1 MMNGLFQILTATL
14 LSATSS
20 ELCALA
26 SLGWSQ
32 PTKGS
37 SAMLMATEIC
47 VANIDQTIDY
57 SNNYGGWI
65 ELYNPTASGIS
76 LDDWYISDDA
86 GTLQKHRLTGYG
98 VLSPGSYK
106 CVFFD
111 HNAMDGEYGSD
122 ASKQV
127 RFKLNR
133 KGGTLYLSKNG
144 KDVDLTFTYP
154 KSVPRCSYARIKLDS
169 DEWSYCGMP
178 TPGSA
183 NAGFFAQESLPVPE
197 VDCESRLFTSGF
209 DVHVQIPSG
218 TTLRY
223 TTDGSTP
230 TLTNGTT
237 STDGIFSVSKT
248 TVLRLRLFSEDKL
261 PSGVV
266 TRTYIFGDR
275 DYYLPIVAVTTDPH
289 NLYDNM
295 IGCYVDGM
303 NGVTG
308 RGAEGKSNLNMDWER
323 PVNFEYLTADG
334 KMVINQE
341 TSFEVAGGWSRHF
354 KPASFKVQAKKLYDG
369 NGHFPHSPFAAKPYC
384 EYQQLVIRNGG
395 NNNRMDGGSRIKDA
409 VTQQVLTTS
418 GFYVDAQDY
427 QPVHVF
433 INGKYLA
440 MMNVREPSNRF
451 HGAANYGY
459 DEDETDGFEY
469 SSGSYHQRGGTR
481 EAFDRMIQLSYHADT
496 DDGYARVA
504 EILDIDEFVRY
515 MAAICYTGTSD
526 WVLNDNNVKGYR
538 SQDDGKFHFV
548 FFDQDLTWENT
559 GNVEE
564 LDAEDLDANE
574 IVCLYRNLKK
584 NSTFRR
590 QFVTAY
596 CLLHGSIYTPERCQ
610 FIADSICA
618 LVKDALSFD
627 KRSTAATYR
636 KLEQTMWEESHREA
650 RIQSLMKSYSLS
662 NKIDVNLCT
671 DSPLA
676 RIQIEGMDVPF
687 GNFSGVFFNPTF
699 VSTNA
704 AEGCRFLGWKDQT
717 GKWLNNEQECQITK
731 SGTYTAVYEKTE
743 KDVSPVC
750 INEISAGGDIY
761 VNDYGKRAD
770 WIELYNRGQEPVD
783 VAHWFLSDEDENP
796 TKYQIDTS
804 GEPGTVI
811 QPNEHLVIWCDGKP
825 SLTQLHLPFKLKN
838 ADNSI
843 LTLQSADGRWKDK
856 ILFNALSSKAT
867 VGRYPD
873 GGSDCRTF
881 YHPTIGTHNMQT
893 SYDSWADTAPNEIP
907 LPVLPGKIE
916 SVCYYTVSGV
926 CVLRPE
932 RGIYIKVVRYKDG
945 HTEQSKVC
953 VR

>member
-1 MMNGLFQILTATL
+1 MKTRLWCIAFLASVGLHINAQSGNGNSATL
-14 LSATSS
+14 IV
-20 ELCALA
+20 
-26 SLGWSQ
+26 
-32 PTKGS
+32 
-37 SAMLMATEIC
+37 TEIC
-47 VANIDQTIDY
+47 VANIDQTVDY

-98 VLSPGSYK
+98 VLSPSNYK

-154 KSVPRCSYARIKLDS
+154 KSIPRCSYARVRLNA
-169 DEWSYCGMP
+169 DEWQYCGVP
-178 TPGSA
+178 TPEMPNDGHY
-183 NAGFFAQESLPVPE
+183 AQECLLNPE

-209 DVHVQIPSG
+209 DVHVQIPTG

-230 TLTNGTT
+230 TLINGMT
-237 STDGIFSVSKT
+237 SGNGLFSITKT
-248 TVLRLRLFSEDKL
+248 TVLRLRLYSDEKL

-266 TRTYIFGDR
+266 TRTYIYKDR
-275 DYYLPIVAVTTDPH
+275 DYYLPIVAVTTDPR

-295 IGCYVDGM
+295 IGCYVDGK

-323 PVNFEYLTADG
+323 PINFEYLTTDG

-369 NGHFPHSPFAAKPYC
+369 NGHFPQSPFAAKPYC
-384 EYQQLVIRNGG
+384 EYQQLMIRNGG
-395 NNNRMDGGSRIKDA
+395 NNNRMDGGPRIKDGI
-409 VTQQVLTTS
+409 TQQVLTTS
-418 GFYVDAQDY
+418 EFYVDAQEF
-427 QPVHVF
+427 QPAHVF

-440 MMNVREPSNRF
+440 MMNIREPSNRF

-459 DEDETDGFEY
+459 DDDEIDGFEY
-469 SSGSYHQRGGTR
+469 SSGSYHQKGGTR
-481 EAFDRMIQLSYHADT
+481 DAFDKMIQLSYYADT
-496 DDGYARVA
+496 DEGYARVA

-515 MAAICYTGTSD
+515 MATICYTGTSD
-526 WVLNDNNVKGYR
+526 WVLTNNNVKGYR

-559 GNVEE
+559 TNV
-564 LDAEDLDANE
+564 EDLDANE
-574 IVCLYRNLKK
+574 IVYLYRNLKE
-584 NSTFRR
+584 NSKFRQ
-590 QFVTAY
+590 QFVAAY
-596 CLLHGSIYTPERCQ
+596 SILHGSIYTPERCQ
-610 FIADSICA
+610 FIADSICS
-618 LVKDALSFD
+618 LIKDALAFD
-627 KRSTAATYR
+627 NRNTTATYR
-636 KLEQTMWEESHREA
+636 KLEQTMWEKSHREA

-662 NKIDVNLCT
+662 NKIEVNLGTNC
-671 DSPLA
+671 PFA
-676 RIQIEGMDVPF
+676 RIQVCGMEIPF
-687 GNFSGVFFNPTF
+687 AEFSGVLFAPTHISTDVADGYRF
-699 VSTNA
+699 V
-704 AEGCRFLGWKDQT
+704 GWRDQS
-717 GKWLNNEQECQITK
+717 GKWLSYNKECQITK

-743 KDVSPVC
+743 EDVSPIC
-750 INEISAGGDIY
+750 INEISAANDIY

-770 WIELYNRGQEPVD
+770 WIELYNRSQEPVD
-783 VAHWFLSDEDENP
+783 VTQWFFILDENELE
-796 TKYQIDTS
+796 KYQIDAASEVKTI
-804 GEPGTVI
+804 I
-811 QPNEHLVIWCDGKP
+811 QPGSHLVVWCDGKP
-825 SLTQLHLPFKLKN
+825 SISELHLPFKLKN
-838 ADNSI
+838 ADKSF
-843 LTLQSADGRWKDK
+843 LALQSADGRWKDK
-856 ILFNALSSKAT
+856 MLFNALSSKET

-873 GGSDCRTF
+873 GGSNCWKF

-893 SYDSWADTAPNEIP
+893 SYDSAIDTTPNAIL
-907 LPVLPGKIE
+907 LPIFSGKIE
-916 SVCYYTVSGV
+916 SICYYTISGV
-926 CVLRPE
+926 RVLHPA
-932 RGIYIKVVRYKDG
+932 RGIYIKVVRYEDG